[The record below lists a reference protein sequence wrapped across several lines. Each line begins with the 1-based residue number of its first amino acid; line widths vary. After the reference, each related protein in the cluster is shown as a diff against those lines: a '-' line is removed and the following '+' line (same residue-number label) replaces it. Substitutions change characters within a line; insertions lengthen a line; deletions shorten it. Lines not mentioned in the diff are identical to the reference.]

1 VPVVVS
7 LVVSLALAAGSPPAP
22 VAGLA
27 LDGSTTTVSVLGVPV
42 RVPVR
47 APTLPRWPWPPIPV
61 PPLPIPLPVP
71 GRGGRPGR
79 RRGRRRGEGTGET
92 LFIYVP
98 GHGGDPDGFADL
110 ARRMG
115 TPPDRVQRFDYTM
128 VGPWNDPVEASKWV
142 PVDDAADVLAWVIE
156 REAQRNRRIY
166 VVGHSKGGAVVTQ
179 MIANWDAGIG
189 RPPPEL
195 VGAALLDPAIAPG
208 GLGALQRL
216 GTVVGDVPDNGGFD
230 PIRCGPEGC
239 RDVRVGLGRRSGIEV
254 IAIRNREALVMNF
267 LDDPDGLRVYD
278 VDSPAGDPFARF
290 LDPLGSLGDAH
301 RSMLHDDATASCIA
315 AEASRPG
322 SCRWRAASKW
332 RLRPFG
338 RGRGAGPLVE

>member
-1 VPVVVS
+1 MSVVLS
-7 LVVSLALAAGSPPAP
+7 LVVSLVLTVGSSPAP
-22 VAGLA
+22 ADGLG
-27 LDGSTTTVSVLGVPV
+27 LDGSSTTVSPLGLPV
-42 RVPVR
+42 GFPVR
-47 APTLPRWPWPPIPV
+47 APSFPRGPLP
-61 PPLPIPLPVP
+61 PIPLPPIPLPLGFP
-71 GRGGRPGR
+71 GGDGRPGR
-79 RRGRRRGEGTGET
+79 RRGRRRGAGTGDT

-115 TPPDRVQRFDYTM
+115 TPPDRIQRFDYRM

-142 PVDDAADVLAWVIE
+142 PVDDAADVLAWLVE

-189 RPPPEL
+189 APPPEL

-208 GLGALQRL
+208 GLGALQRV
-216 GTVVGDVPDNGGFD
+216 GAAVGDVPDNGGFD
-230 PIRCGPEGC
+230 PIRCDPAGC
-239 RDVRVGLGRRSGIEV
+239 RDVRVDLGRRSGVEV
-254 IAIRNREALVMNF
+254 IAIRNRGALVMNF
-267 LDDPDGLRVYD
+267 LDHPEGLRVYD
-278 VDSPAGDPFARF
+278 VDGPAGGPFDRF
-290 LDPLGSLGDAH
+290 VDPLGALGDAH
-301 RSMLHDDATASCIA
+301 RSMLHDDTTARCIA
-315 AEASRPG
+315 AEANRPG
-322 SCRWRAASKW
+322 SCRWRPAAPW